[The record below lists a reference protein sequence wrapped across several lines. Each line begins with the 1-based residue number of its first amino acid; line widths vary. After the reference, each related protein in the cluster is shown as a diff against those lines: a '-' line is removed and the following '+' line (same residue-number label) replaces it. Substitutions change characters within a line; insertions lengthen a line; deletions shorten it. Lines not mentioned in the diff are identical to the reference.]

1 LADFG
6 VRQAAEVAHFDPLD
20 EAGVHGSKRLWG
32 IMDVEDLI
40 IGRAELLGVPT
51 IQSFVR
57 GAAAPAFGL
66 TLTYVIDDY
75 GTHRRR
81 GVRQEVLRIVY
92 LNVSGALQPQEGL
105 MNEGRGIEQGV
116 ATAPRQAC
124 SGEAAHLLVK

>member
-1 LADFG
+1 MTSL
-6 VRQAAEVAHFDPLD
+6 RQARGQRRESTCERYP
-20 EAGVHGSKRLWG
+20 
-32 IMDVEDLI
+32 VEDLI

-66 TLTYVIDDY
+66 TLTYEIDDY

-105 MNEGRGIEQGV
+105 MNASDDGRSAHGV
-116 ATAPRQAC
+116 ALRFIVPAN
-124 SGEAAHLLVK
+124 